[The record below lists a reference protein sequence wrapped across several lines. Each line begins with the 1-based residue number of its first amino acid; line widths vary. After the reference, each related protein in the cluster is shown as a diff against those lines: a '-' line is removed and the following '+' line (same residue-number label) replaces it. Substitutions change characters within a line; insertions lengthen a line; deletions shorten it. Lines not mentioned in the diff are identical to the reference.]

1 MADKMEFPSTIEEFI
16 KGYSFKNIDEVY
28 TNGAELIPVFRVEQA
43 FEHYE
48 KEIREKAI
56 DEFAEVVEINIIDM
70 FVSESESGMA
80 VGILKAIAEQM
91 KGGTNGKI

>member
-16 KGYSFKNIDEVY
+16 KGYSFKDSDEVY

-48 KEIREKAI
+48 KEIRNCCTCAF
-56 DEFAEVVEINIIDM
+56 DN
-70 FVSESESGMA
+70 STCSG
-80 VGILKAIAEQM
+80 LYL
-91 KGGTNGKI
+91 

>member
-16 KGYSFKNIDEVY
+16 KGYSFKDSDEVY

-48 KEIREKAI
+48 KEIRKKAI
-56 DEFAEVVEINIIDM
+56 DEFAEECKKFGFGEYTLRCI
-70 FVSESESGMA
+70 
-80 VGILKAIAEQM
+80 KAIAEQL
-91 KGGTNGKI
+91 KGGAE